1 MMATRERVMDIRQL
15 KYFVTIVDSSSLSK
29 AAERLFVAQ
38 PSLSQQ
44 VLNLETE
51 LKAKLLIRSPQGVSP
66 TEAGKA
72 LYRLSR
78 DVLRRMD
85 QIRQEV
91 QEGGGSESGTVAIGF
106 PTTIA
111 SLLAT
116 PLFQR
121 VRQRYPGIRLQ
132 IFESMSGYITELL
145 ANGRLDLAIL
155 FRDTESLGVSVLPL
169 FDEDLYVVGDAVPN
183 PGADDAVCPL
193 QFLGNVPMV
202 APGPTNGLR
211 LLIERTFSRAGVDLN
226 IVADID
232 SLPTLLEIAESGT
245 ACTILPASAL
255 ARRHFNK
262 RPPIRKVVEPDMNRP
277 ASLCWSKSVPT
288 IAATQVVR
296 STMVELIAEL
306 QRSDEW
312 PGITLRPPDP
322 APGDLA
328 SPVEAVP
335 TKGARKRAG

>member
-1 MMATRERVMDIRQL
+1 MDVRQL
-15 KYFVTIVDSSSLSK
+15 KYFVTIVDSGSLSK
-29 AAERLFVAQ
+29 AAERLFIAQ

-44 VLNLETE
+44 VLNLEAE
-51 LKAKLLIRSPQGVSP
+51 LKAKLLIRSPQGVAP

-78 DVLRRMD
+78 DVLRRME
-85 QIRQEV
+85 QIKQEV

-111 SLLAT
+111 STLAA
-116 PLFQR
+116 PLFER

-155 FRDTESLGVSVLPL
+155 FRDTDSLGVSAHPL
-169 FDEDLYVVGDAVPN
+169 FDEDLHVVGYPVPN
-183 PGADDAVCPL
+183 LGEDDTTCPIR
-193 QFLGNVPMV
+193 FLSNVPMV

-211 LLIERTFSRAGVDLN
+211 LLIERTFSRADVDLN

-232 SLPTLLEIAESGT
+232 SLPTMLEIAESGT
-245 ACTILPASAL
+245 ACTILPVSAL
-255 ARRHFNK
+255 ARRNFQK
-262 RPPIRKVVEPDMNRP
+262 RPPIRKVVEPSMNRP
-277 ASLCWSKSVPT
+277 ASLCWSNGVPT

-296 STMVELIAEL
+296 STMIELVSEL
-306 QRSDEW
+306 HAVGDWQ
-312 PGITLRPPDP
+312 GITLREPPAGEQMPEP
-322 APGDLA
+322 APDA
-328 SPVEAVP
+328 AVP
-335 TKGARKRAG
+335 RRGKREGT